1 MKPKITS
8 KDNVLTVK
16 FSGISS
22 GWEQWFLL
30 SADRHHDNIHC
41 NRRLEKEHL
50 EEVKRREAFIID
62 GGDLFCAMQGKYDPR
77 SNMDSLR
84 EEDKVERYLDSIVDH
99 ATEFYAPYAKN
110 FLMIGKGNHETNII
124 KRMGTCLASSLAR
137 DLNKEHGGNVSVGGI
152 GGWVRFQFV
161 VNKTKRKSLNLKYH
175 HGSGS
180 GGPVTKGT
188 IQANRQGVY
197 LPDANIVM
205 NGHTH
210 DSWVLPIARERL
222 SEGGVIGRDIQW
234 FVRTPGYKDGYRDGA
249 SGWENEK
256 WMPPKPMGAI
266 WLRFYYE
273 RNDLIR
279 SECIQAVT

>member
-8 KDNVLTVK
+8 NGANVLTIK
-16 FSGISS
+16 FTGISS

-41 NRRLEKEHL
+41 NRKLEREHL
-50 EEVKRREAFIID
+50 EEAKKREAFIID

-77 SNMDSLR
+77 SSRDSLR
-84 EEDKVERYLDSIVDH
+84 PEDKVENYLDSIIDH

-110 FLMIGKGNHETNII
+110 FIMIGKGNHETNII
-124 KRMGTCLASSLAR
+124 KRHGICLVSSLVR
-137 DLNKEHGGNVSVGGI
+137 DLNKDHGGNVSVGGV
-152 GGWVRFQFV
+152 GGWVRFMFT

-175 HGSGS
+175 HGAGG

-197 LPDANIVM
+197 LPDADIVM

-249 SGWENEK
+249 SG
-256 WMPPKPMGAI
+256 
-266 WLRFYYE
+266 
-273 RNDLIR
+273 
-279 SECIQAVT
+279 

>member
-1 MKPKITS
+1 MKPKIS
-8 KDNVLTVK
+8 SDENVLTVK
-16 FSGISS
+16 FSGVSS
-22 GWEQWFLL
+22 GWEQWILL

-41 NRRLEKEHL
+41 NRALEKEHL
-50 EEVKRREAFIID
+50 NQAKERGAYIVD
-62 GGDLFCAMQGKYDPR
+62 GGDLFCAMQGKWDPR
-77 SNMDSLR
+77 KSMDDLR
-84 EEDKVERYLDSIVDH
+84 PEDKVETYLDSIVNH
-99 ATEFYAPYAKN
+99 AAEDYKPYAEQ
-110 FLMIGKGNHETNII
+110 FLVIGKGNHETNII
-124 KRMGTCLASSLAR
+124 KRHQTCLISRLVG
-137 DLNKEHGGNVSVGGI
+137 DLNKAGGKCSVGGI
-152 GGWVRFQFV
+152 GGWVRFMFT
-161 VNKTKRKSLNLKYH
+161 VNQTKRKSFNLKYH
-175 HGSGS
+175 HGAGG

-222 SEGGVIGRDIQW
+222 RDSGKIGRDIQW
-234 FVRTPGYKDGYRDGA
+234 FVRTPGYKDSYRDGA

-279 SECIQAVT
+279 AECIQAVT